1 MQNKN
6 VNFINKMK
14 NKIILYLFLISYLGL
29 SSCGRGSRPNITF
42 IGDLKEESQTN
53 AKNGS
58 YIYSHFLNAGYVNFY
73 NERKLKPIPVLAELK
88 LFHLLGF
95 KNLVQNPEKIKYKPY
110 AGDSAERVYTQ
121 KDSALM
127 VLVGVSATISD
138 MAGNKVVF
146 VKDASIPTQIGTSK
160 IPYITDSTNL
170 NGKCISVNEH
180 LSSIIKIDQNEYYK
194 NIVLQIMSNPAV
206 FKKEQKYKLH
216 FRVFDKVDPN
226 RYFEGETSFIA
237 YW

>member
-1 MQNKN
+1 
-6 VNFINKMK
+6 MK

-42 IGDLKEESQTN
+42 VGDLKEESQTT

-58 YIYSHFLNAGYVNFY
+58 YIYSHFLNTGYVNFY

-95 KNLVQNPEKIKYKPY
+95 KNLVQNPEKIKYTPF
-110 AGDSAERVYTQ
+110 AGDSAERVYTH

-127 VLVGVSATISD
+127 VLVGVSATITD

-160 IPYITDSTNL
+160 FPYVTDSTNL
-170 NGKCISVNEH
+170 NGKCISVKEH
-180 LSSIIKIDQNEYYK
+180 LSSLINIDRNEYYK
-194 NIVLQIMSNPAV
+194 NIQIQIMSNPAV

-216 FRVFDKVDPN
+216 FRVFDKVDLN

>member
-1 MQNKN
+1 
-6 VNFINKMK
+6 MK

-42 IGDLKEESQTN
+42 IGDLKEESQTR

-58 YIYSHFLNAGYVNFY
+58 YIYSHFLNTAYVNFY

-88 LFHLLGF
+88 LFHLEGF
-95 KNLVQNPEKIKYKPY
+95 KRLVENPEQIKYKLFS
-110 AGDSAERVYTQ
+110 GDSTETVYTK
-121 KDSALM
+121 KDPALM
-127 VLVGVSATISD
+127 ALVGVSVTITD
-138 MAGNKVVF
+138 LAGNKVVF
-146 VKDASIPTQIGTSK
+146 VKDANIPTQVGTSK
-160 IPYITDSTNL
+160 IPYVTDSTNL
-170 NGKCISVNEH
+170 NGKCITVKEH
-180 LSSIIKIDQNEYYK
+180 LSSLITMDRNMYYK
-194 NIVLQIMSNPAV
+194 NIRIQIMSNPSV

-216 FRVFDKVDPN
+216 FRVFDRVDPN

>member
-1 MQNKN
+1 
-6 VNFINKMK
+6 MK

-42 IGDLKEESQTN
+42 VGDLKEESQTM

-58 YIYSHFLNAGYVNFY
+58 FIYSHFLNAGYVNFY

-88 LFHLLGF
+88 LFHLQGF
-95 KNLVQNPEKIKYKPY
+95 KNLVQNPEKIKYKLF
-110 AGDSAERVYTQ
+110 AGDSTERIYTQ

-127 VLVGVSATISD
+127 VLVGVSASITD
-138 MAGNKVVF
+138 MAGTKVVF
-146 VKDASIPTQIGTSK
+146 VKDVTIPSQIGTSK
-160 IPYITDSTNL
+160 FPYVIDSTNL
-170 NGKCISVNEH
+170 NGKCISVKEH
-180 LSSIIKIDQNEYYK
+180 LSSLIKMDRNEYYK

-206 FKKEQKYKLH
+206 FKTEQKYKLH

-226 RYFEGETSFIA
+226 RYFEGETTFIA

>member
-1 MQNKN
+1 
-6 VNFINKMK
+6 MK
-14 NKIILYLFLISYLGL
+14 NKIILYLFLITYLGL
-29 SSCGRGSRPNITF
+29 SSCGRGSRPNIAF
-42 IGDLKEESQTN
+42 IGDLKEESQTR

-58 YIYSHFLNAGYVNFY
+58 YIYSHFLNAAYVNFY

-88 LFHLLGF
+88 LYHLQGF
-95 KNLVQNPEKIKYKPY
+95 KRLVENPEKIQYKKF
-110 AGDSAERVYTQ
+110 AGDSSETVYKQ

-127 VLVGVSATISD
+127 VLIGLSATITD

-146 VKDASIPTQIGTSK
+146 IKDAYITTQIGTSK
-160 IPYITDSTNL
+160 FTYVTDSTNL
-170 NGKCISVNEH
+170 NGKCISVKEH
-180 LSSIIKIDQNEYYK
+180 LSSLINIDRNEYNK
-194 NIVLQIMSNPAV
+194 NIIIQIMSNPAV

-226 RYFEGETSFIA
+226 RYFEGETSFTA